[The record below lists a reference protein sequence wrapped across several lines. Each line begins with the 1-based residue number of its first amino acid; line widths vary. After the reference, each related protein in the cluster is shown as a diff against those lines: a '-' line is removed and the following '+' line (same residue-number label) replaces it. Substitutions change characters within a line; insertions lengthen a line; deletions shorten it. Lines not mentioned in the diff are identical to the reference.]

1 MSTFSIPLG
10 YNRIKIARDFRE
22 LAATPFRDGVNA
34 CCWPRTLSGDFSE
47 IVALLDTGDGI
58 TAIDDEHLLAL
69 RLTPAG
75 ETARTTILE
84 DLQRL
89 RTQGLAPELNCI
101 RSYPR
106 DEDGGA
112 VRTDVYSFHADS
124 APVTTDTFLCTYLGA
139 ASEGLRNDEA
149 RRRIDVPETRAELL
163 AQFDGAD
170 DDDFRAHLHENC
182 YDLHYASL
190 PHAQPFNFGLGNFWR
205 IAVDSPDSSVPP
217 CVHRAPD
224 NLPGQP
230 PRLLL
235 IS

>member
-1 MSTFSIPLG
+1 MSSFSPPPG
-10 YNRIKIARDFRE
+10 YNRIKTVGDFRE
-22 LAATPFRDGVNA
+22 LAATPFHNGVNA
-34 CCWPRTLSGDFSE
+34 LCWQRTLSGDFGE
-47 IVALLDTGDGI
+47 IVALLDTGDGL
-58 TAIDDEHLLAL
+58 TAIDDGRLNAL

-75 ETARTTILE
+75 ETARTIILD
-84 DLQRL
+84 DLQLL

-106 DEDGGA
+106 DEDGGT

-124 APVTTDTFLCTYLGA
+124 APVATDTFLCTYLGA

-163 AQFDGAD
+163 AQFGGVD
-170 DDDFRAHLHENC
+170 DDDFRVHLHENC
-182 YDLHYASL
+182 YDLHYAPL

-205 IAVDSPDSSVPP
+205 IAVDSPDSPVPP

>member
-1 MSTFSIPLG
+1 MSSFSPPPG
-10 YNRIKIARDFRE
+10 YHRIKMVPDFSE
-22 LAATPFRDGVNA
+22 LLATPFSNGVNA
-34 CCWPRTLSGDFSE
+34 LCWPRTLAGDFSE
-47 IVALLDTGDGI
+47 IVALLDTGEGI
-58 TAIDDEHLLAL
+58 TAIDDDRLLAL

-75 ETARTTILE
+75 ETARALILG
-84 DLQRL
+84 DLERL
-89 RTQGLAPELNCI
+89 RTLGLAPELNCI

-106 DEDGGA
+106 DDDGGA

-124 APVTTDTFLCTYLGA
+124 APAGTDTFLCTYLGA

-149 RRRIDVPETRAELL
+149 RRRIDVAETRAELL
-163 AQFDGAD
+163 AQYGGGD

-182 YDLHYASL
+182 YDLHYA
-190 PHAQPFNFGLGNFWR
+190 PMPQAQPFNFGLGNFWR
-205 IAVDSPDSSVPP
+205 IAVDSPENPVPP

>member
-1 MSTFSIPLG
+1 MFSPPPG
-10 YNRIKIARDFRE
+10 YNRIKIVADFRE
-22 LAATPFRDGVNA
+22 LVETPFRDGVNA
-34 CCWPRTLSGDFSE
+34 LCWERALSGDFGE
-47 IVALLDTGDGI
+47 IVGLLDTGDGI

-69 RLTPAG
+69 RLTSAG
-75 ETARTTILE
+75 QIARTVIFE
-84 DLQRL
+84 DLHRL

-101 RSYPR
+101 QSYPR
-106 DEDGGA
+106 DNEGGT

-124 APVTTDTFLCTYLGA
+124 APVATDTFLCTYLGA

-163 AQFDGAD
+163 AQFGGAE

-182 YDLHYASL
+182 YDLHYAPL
-190 PHAQPFNFGLGNFWR
+190 ARAQPFNFGLGNFWR
-205 IAVDSPDSSVPP
+205 IAVDSPDSPVPP
-217 CVHRAPD
+217 CIHRAPD
-224 NLPGQP
+224 NLPGQL